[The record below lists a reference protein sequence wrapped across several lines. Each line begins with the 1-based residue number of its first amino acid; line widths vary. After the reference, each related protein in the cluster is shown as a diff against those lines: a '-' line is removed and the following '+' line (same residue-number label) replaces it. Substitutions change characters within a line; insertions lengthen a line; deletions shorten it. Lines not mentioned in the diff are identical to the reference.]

1 MNIIYSDFVTISKKY
16 FFFRNNSE
24 IANSSKKNYL
34 NALITFNFYISK
46 NNGQIINENSN
57 FLDLGCGDGSFVKFL
72 NESNINAVGVDVED
86 VNLEKDR
93 TKFPENSFENI
104 LLNSVVEH
112 ISNIDHLFNEIRRIL
127 KPGGNLIIVTP
138 NFSYDYKNFYND
150 PTHIRPF
157 THTSMLK
164 ILQIYKFNN
173 IIVKPWTT
181 KYKKIIN
188 LISFPFF
195 FCAKILPFKNNDHI
209 FIPSFLKGKS
219 TSLIAVCKK

>member
-1 MNIIYSDFVTISKKY
+1 VTISKKY
-16 FFFRNNSE
+16 YLNRNNSK
-24 IANSSKKNYL
+24 ISNSSEKNYL
-34 NALITFNFYISK
+34 NALNTFNFYISK
-46 NNGQIINENSN
+46 NNGQKISAGANL
-57 FLDLGCGDGSFVKFL
+57 LDLGCGDGSFVKFL
-72 NESNINAVGVDVED
+72 NQLKFNAVGVDIEE
-86 VNLEKDR
+86 VNLEKDK
-93 TKFPENSFENI
+93 TKFLENSFDNI

-112 ISNIDHLFNEIRRIL
+112 ISNIDHLFTEIRRIL

-138 NFSYDYKNFYND
+138 NFSYDFKNFYND

-173 IIVKPWTT
+173 IIIKPWTT
-181 KYKKIIN
+181 KYKRIIN

-195 FCAKILPFKNNDHI
+195 FCAKILPFKNNDNV

-219 TSLIAVCKK
+219 TSLLAVCKK